1 MLRSIYDDAETL
13 KIPKERVRELL
24 SEWKKEHFRMPADL
38 RSLIEG
44 VCE

>member
-1 MLRSIYDDAETL
+1 MLRDIYDEAEL
-13 KIPKERVRELL
+13 MKIPKERVRGLL